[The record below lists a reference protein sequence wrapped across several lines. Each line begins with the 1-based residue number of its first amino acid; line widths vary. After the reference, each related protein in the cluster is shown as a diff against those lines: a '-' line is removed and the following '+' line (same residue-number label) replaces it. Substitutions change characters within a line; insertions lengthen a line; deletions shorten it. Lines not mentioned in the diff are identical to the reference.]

1 MTDGAISVLVVDD
14 NPEFLEAVRAI
25 FGGSAPAA
33 VVHTAETGSQAL
45 DVLRTGVRP
54 SLIVLDY
61 HLPDID
67 APTVL
72 TRIRASSEWNTLP
85 VLVLSQADWEADRTA
100 VMAAGAQEFRVK
112 PSRMRLLRDVLI
124 DMWRKHGDPS

>member
-1 MTDGAISVLVVDD
+1 MTGEGASVLVVDD
-14 NPEFLEAVRAI
+14 NAEFVEAVRAI
-25 FGGSAPAA
+25 FNTPEAIAI
-33 VVHTAETGSQAL
+33 VHTAGTGNEAL
-45 DVLRTGVRP
+45 DLLRTGPHP

-72 TRIRASSEWNTLP
+72 EHIRASSQWRTIP
-85 VLVLSQADWEADRTA
+85 VLVLSQADWEADRAA

-112 PSRMRLLRDVLI
+112 PSRMRVLRDVLI
-124 DMWRKHGDPS
+124 DVWRKHGDRG